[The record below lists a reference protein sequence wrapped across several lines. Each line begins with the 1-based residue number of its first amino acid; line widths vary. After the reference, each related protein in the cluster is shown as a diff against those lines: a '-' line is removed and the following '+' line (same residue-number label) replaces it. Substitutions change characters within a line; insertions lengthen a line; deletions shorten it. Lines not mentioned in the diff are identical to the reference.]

1 MDQRVEQKG
10 SQELR
15 TILITGATSGIGK
28 AVAIALAK
36 QGHRVIG
43 TGWRGEKRTELMRD
57 CPEISGVLPLNV
69 AMKDDFTKLGEYL
82 ESHGIEVI
90 DTLFVNAGIHIEHPW
105 DYPGTPYSE
114 WPHDKIACKTLEV
127 NYFGAQRTVRAL
139 MPYVQ
144 RSTDGCIF
152 FTNGTLGSFGWHHH
166 PNELFRASLTIEH
179 PAYSASKAALN
190 VEMFHLARQHP
201 ELFVA
206 SLNPGWVET
215 TVGGTGSEGLKPQ
228 PVARAVPGLLKYLV
242 GDGDRA
248 LTGKHIDTRT
258 HKEMPW

>member
-1 MDQRVEQKG
+1 MSNEV
-10 SQELR
+10 R
-15 TILITGATSGIGK
+15 TVLITGATSGIGR

-36 QGHRVIG
+36 QGHRVIA
-43 TGWRGEKRTELMRD
+43 TGWRGDKRTELARD
-57 CPEISGVLPLNV
+57 CPEISCVLPLNV
-69 AMKDDFTKLGEYL
+69 AVKDDFGKLL
-82 ESHGIEVI
+82 EDLARLDVTTI

-105 DYPGTPYSE
+105 DYPGKSYEE
-114 WPHDKIACKTLEV
+114 WPHDKIACKTMEV

-139 MPYVQ
+139 MSHVK
-144 RSTDGCIF
+144 RSTDGRIF

-166 PNELFRASLTIEH
+166 PNEQFRASLTTLH
-179 PAYSASKAALN
+179 PAYSASKAAIN
-190 VEMFHLARQHP
+190 VEMFHLARHHP

-215 TVGGTGSEGLKPQ
+215 TVGGTGSEGFKPQ
-228 PVARAVPGLLKYLV
+228 PVARAVPGLLKYLI
-242 GDGDRA
+242 GDGDRT